1 MEQSLQAYIEKLL
14 KSKEYQKYVE
24 QRERVKQYPD
34 LKKQID
40 EYQRKQASLS
50 SYIETVE
57 NELKKQQTQE
67 QIASGVQN
75 TIGIFDKIKSIFSKK
90 DDDKKDGGGFFSDII
105 EALLGPKALSYL
117 SSGIGLLASG
127 ATLLAKGGIGLAIAT
142 YIGPTVIDIV
152 KGIGESIFK
161 GIRATWPFSM
171 IPGGEEAN
179 EQDKRNGQAVL
190 RAGAHVVNKAY
201 MNNKKDNTCKK

>member
-1 MEQSLQAYIEKLL
+1 MSLYKEDGKTKSVTRILDNGAVLKYIKTADGDM
-14 KSKEYQKYVE
+14 S
-24 QRERVKQYPD
+24 PD
-34 LKKQID
+34 MGDSETKKFF
-40 EYQRKQASLS
+40 
-50 SYIETVE
+50 E

-90 DDDKKDGGGFFSDII
+90 DDDKKEGGGFFSDII

-161 GIRATWPFSM
+161 GIIKYINKNLLDSIRVCHHRR
-171 IPGGEEAN
+171 
-179 EQDKRNGQAVL
+179 RNF
-190 RAGAHVVNKAY
+190 RN
-201 MNNKKDNTCKK
+201 